1 MAVMTLE
8 GFLASEEEA
17 RVAVV
22 ERNMAVGFP
31 DATEG
36 VVGLHDEGRCWRL
49 EGKEDGTDG
58 SHGPYA
64 AAEADD

>member
-31 DATEG
+31 DATGG
-36 VVGLHDEGRCWRL
+36 VVGLQRRGVVMVV
-49 EGKEDGTDG
+49 GG
-58 SHGPYA
+58 
-64 AAEADD
+64 